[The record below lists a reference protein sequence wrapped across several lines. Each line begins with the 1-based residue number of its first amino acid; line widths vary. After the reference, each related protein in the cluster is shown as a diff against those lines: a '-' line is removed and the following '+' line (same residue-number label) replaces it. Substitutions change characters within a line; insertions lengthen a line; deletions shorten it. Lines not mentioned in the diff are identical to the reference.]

1 MNSHS
6 WDGTYLT
13 KMPITPL
20 FHRSLKFKN
29 NNPITPSS
37 LILSSLPLGRI
48 KDYTDLSTRCDV
60 QMRTRLL
67 DMIGIWWG

>member
-20 FHRSLKFKN
+20 FHRSLKFKYD
-29 NNPITPSS
+29 NPITPPS
-37 LILSSLPLGRI
+37 LTLSPFPLKGI
-48 KDYTDLSTRCDV
+48 KDDTNLSTRCYV
-60 QMRTRLL
+60 
-67 DMIGIWWG
+67 